1 MIFVS
6 LLLFTPFVKEKPLF
20 LLIVGLDI
28 NLLDLLSQI
37 AVSKDE
43 TVILDGAG
51 DKKNIEERCDQVYAA
66 FFDVIS
72 LTIIAVSIVF
82 VNWICC
88 L

>member
-1 MIFVS
+1 M
-6 LLLFTPFVKEKPLF
+6 F